1 MLQSSYKKG
10 TNIMEA
16 IHHNI
21 YMYRKQNNMTL
32 EELGKRIGTS
42 KQTIKRYETGE
53 IKSIPYDKIVA
64 LANVFGITPQK
75 LMGWEEPGEVKE
87 KTIELSIE
95 EIGHVVDH
103 VYASGKDRLFIES
116 YLAMDESQ
124 KEVIRQLLKL
134 TNPNIEL

>member
-1 MLQSSYKKG
+1 
-10 TNIMEA
+10 MEA

-21 YMYRKQNNMTL
+21 YVYRKQNNMTL

-75 LMGWEEPGEVKE
+75 LMGWEETDESKVK
-87 KTIELSIE
+87 TLELTTDE
-95 EIGHVVDH
+95 FAGVVDH
-103 VYASGKDRLFIES
+103 LYASGKDRLFIET
-116 YLAMDESQ
+116 YLAMDESN

-134 TNPNIEL
+134 TNPNIDL